1 MAKSLRDRIL
11 EALKKEGLTVFELSE
26 RLGMKP
32 NYYLLSKLEEEGL
45 IEYDFATKK
54 WCLKRR

>member
-1 MAKSLRDRIL
+1 LAKSLKDRIL
-11 EALKKEGLTVFELSE
+11 EALKKERLTVFELSE

-45 IEYDFATKK
+45 IEYDSARKK
-54 WCLKRR
+54 WPLKRR